1 MEFTREC
8 YKLWLARRLLLLSS
22 DPGQVE
28 KTFIREKI
36 FISSSF
42 RLFGEEEKIRS
53 GKFPMNFDRKKFKK
67 NKKKKGKKIQFVSLV
82 RCYERR

>member
-8 YKLWLARRLLLLSS
+8 YKLWLARRLLLLLSS

-28 KTFIREKI
+28 KTFIRENI
-36 FISSSF
+36 FISSF

-67 NKKKKGKKIQFVSLV
+67 KKKKKREKNSIRIVRSLL
-82 RCYERR
+82 

>member
-8 YKLWLARRLLLLSS
+8 YKLWLARWLLLLSS

-28 KTFIREKI
+28 KTFIRENI
-36 FISSSF
+36 FISSF

-67 NKKKKGKKIQFVSLV
+67 KKKKKRKKINSIRIVGSLL
-82 RCYERR
+82 